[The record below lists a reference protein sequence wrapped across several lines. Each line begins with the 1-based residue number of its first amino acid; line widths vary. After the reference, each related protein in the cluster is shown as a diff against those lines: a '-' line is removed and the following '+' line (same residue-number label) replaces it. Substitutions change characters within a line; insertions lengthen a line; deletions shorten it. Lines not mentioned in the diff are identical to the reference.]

1 MKEQFLNLTG
11 LTELVGY
18 LKTSI
23 ANHKEILPYASNKL
37 FPSVGDINTIYI
49 NTATNTIYRWDS
61 SSKTY
66 ITLAKAVKSVAIS
79 EATENGKITL
89 TVDGNKTTVPIHGLG
104 SAAYTN
110 SSAYSPA
117 GHTHTKAQVGLG
129 NVDNTADANKSVK
142 HATTADSATTAG
154 TATNVSAGEG
164 TADAARHVW
173 FSDSTTETKRAYS
186 DKFKYNPVTN
196 NLTVNVTGNAATAS
210 SVAWGN
216 ITGKPSTYTPSAH
229 NHNDS
234 TITSLNASKLFGTI
248 DIARLPHGALERLV
262 IVEDD
267 TARFKLTTANIQLGD
282 TVKVTKTEKMYY
294 VVDESKLSSEAGYSV
309 YTAGTATSVPWSG
322 VTEKPSSYPPASH
335 NHDERYYTE
344 TEMNSKLAEKAT
356 KVHTHT
362 KSEVGL
368 GNVDNTADA
377 TKSVKYAISAGS
389 ASSAA
394 ALTSNAGSSTQ
405 PVYFSGG
412 KPVACSYT
420 LGKSVPADALFTDH
434 TYGNMKG
441 ATSSSAGS
449 AGLVPAPNIGEQL
462 KFLRADGTW
471 VIPTNTTYSVGTTS
485 YSGTTKLYTSTGSA
499 TDGTMTQNAITTAL
513 NGKSATGHTHNYA
526 GSSTEGG
533 SANSA
538 VKLEVARKIG
548 NASFDGTSDV
558 TLSELGVVNPVYLTK
573 GEYETKKAN
582 GTLNS
587 DTYYYVG
594 ELGIYKG
601 SQCIVEIGSIP
612 IATTTTLGGIKPD
625 GKTTFVDETGILR
638 AKGGMTVTPKPV
650 NNPTIENADA
660 SVTIKWQ
667 DPENTVISGSTFSTW
682 AGTKLVMKETG
693 YPANPNDGTLV
704 ADNTTR
710 DKYKT
715 TGYTVTG
722 LTNGKKYYFT
732 LFPYNTDGVYN
743 YDAGNRLLGEP
754 EDLKIVTF
762 ADGTDAEIAKMIEA
776 HYAGKI
782 NISDYWAVGDKRTI
796 HHNAMDATGVSESH
810 KANDYAYVIIGIE
823 HDDLVTAINGKT
835 KAAIT
840 IQTERMLYL
849 DTTTEYNSSYNAPH
863 ECGYMNSSN
872 TNSGGWEGCA
882 RRTWCNNVY
891 KQCLP
896 AYIQNMM
903 KQVKKLTSAGSTI
916 NTSNDYAFL
925 PSEIEVF
932 DSTRYSFAGEGKQYQ
947 YFKNATANNYKKPRY
962 SSGYASGCYWE
973 RSPRSNNSNCFCVVS
988 IDGSMSYDNASST
1001 YGVAPCLCI

>member
-1 MKEQFLNLTG
+1 MGEQNLNIRIKHKYD
-11 LTELVGY
+11 TEANWNKNNPVLLSGEIAI
-18 LKTSI
+18 TSDKFGK
-23 ANHKEILPYASNKL
+23 HK
-37 FPSVGDINTIYI
+37 VGDGTHKWSELSYAKAEL
-49 NTATNTIYRWDS
+49 TKGDVTGALGYTPS
-61 SSKTY
+61 SSDTWRG
-66 ITLAKAVKSVAIS
+66 IQDNLIS
-79 EATENGKITL
+79 
-89 TVDGNKTTVPIHGLG
+89 
-104 SAAYTN
+104 S
-110 SSAYSPA
+110 
-117 GHTHTKAQVGLG
+117 
-129 NVDNTADANKSVK
+129 
-142 HATTADSATTAG
+142 
-154 TATNVSAGEG
+154 
-164 TADAARHVW
+164 
-173 FSDSTTETKRAYS
+173 STTES
-186 DKFKYNPVTN
+186 
-196 NLTVNVTGNAATAS
+196 LSAAQ
-210 SVAWGN
+210 
-216 ITGKPSTYTPSAH
+216 GK
-229 NHNDS
+229 
-234 TITSLNASKLFGTI
+234 ILK
-248 DIARLPHGALERLV
+248 ELV
-262 IVEDD
+262 DGK
-267 TARFKLTTANIQLGD
+267 A
-282 TVKVTKTEKMYY
+282 
-294 VVDESKLSSEAGYSV
+294 
-309 YTAGTATSVPWSG
+309 
-322 VTEKPSSYPPASH
+322 PSS
-335 NHDERYYTE
+335 
-344 TEMNSKLAEKAT
+344 
-356 KVHTHT
+356 HTHT

-462 KFLRADGTW
+462 KFLRADGAW

-526 GSSTEGG
+526 GSSSVGG
-533 SANSA
+533 NANAA
-538 VKLEVARKIG
+538 VKLATARKIG

-693 YPANPNDGTLV
+693 YPANPDDGTLV
-704 ADNTTR
+704 VNNTVR
-710 DKYKT
+710 DKYRT